1 MPSLSGLLAIPA
13 AREETHCR
21 STFQA
26 STTAPPAA
34 ADIDYDNDGSI
45 ALTRLFWLVKH
56 EIVIWSRGRPARRPV
71 AGRRRSLIFMRSE
84 NDDHGPA
91 PHRHLLNESAEFRSN

>member
-71 AGRRRSLIFMRSE
+71 PAGAVHSFSDERTTQDDDRLIAKATS
-84 NDDHGPA
+84 
-91 PHRHLLNESAEFRSN
+91 